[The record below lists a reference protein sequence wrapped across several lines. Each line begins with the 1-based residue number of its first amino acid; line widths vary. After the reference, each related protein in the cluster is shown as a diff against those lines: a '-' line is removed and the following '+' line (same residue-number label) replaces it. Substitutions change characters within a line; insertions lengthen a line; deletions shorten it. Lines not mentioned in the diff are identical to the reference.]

1 MKTGLPGKQKGTA
14 AIEFI
19 GVFVIFFAVFYGM
32 VSYSLP
38 LLLMQSFTQA
48 TAEAVRQSVG
58 LDPSMPGY
66 NAAVQNT
73 AKTAVAQR
81 LGWIPALY
89 KFDAATQV
97 TTTFTP
103 AGLLSVKISYPSANL
118 QSVMPFIVLPGIGT
132 VPQLPV
138 TLQAQSSLQF

>member
-1 MKTGLPGKQKGTA
+1 MKTSLPRKQKGTA

-38 LLLMQSFTQA
+38 LLLMQSFNQA
-48 TAEAVRQSVG
+48 TAEAVRVSVG
-58 LDPSMPGY
+58 LDPTMQGY
-66 NAAVQNT
+66 NAAVVN
-73 AKTAVAQR
+73 AANTAVASR
-81 LGWIPALY
+81 LGWIPPA
-89 KFDAATQV
+89 FNFNSSQIS
-97 TTTFTP
+97 TTFVN
-103 AGLLSVKISYPSANL
+103 GLLLVQINYPSTNL
-118 QSVMPFIVLPGIGT
+118 QNVMPFIVLPGIGS

>member
-1 MKTGLPGKQKGTA
+1 MRTSLPKQQKGTA

-38 LLLMQSFTQA
+38 LLLKQSFTQA
-48 TAEAVRQSVG
+48 TAEAVRVSVG
-58 LDPSMPGY
+58 LDPTMQGY
-66 NAAVQNT
+66 NAAVIST
-73 AKTAVAQR
+73 ANTAVANR
-81 LGWIPALY
+81 LSWIPPA
-89 KFDAATQV
+89 FNFNAATQV
-97 TTTFTP
+97 NTTLVSGVLT
-103 AGLLSVKISYPSANL
+103 VQINYPSANL
-118 QSVMPFIVLPGIGT
+118 QNVMPFIVLPGIGT

>member
-1 MKTGLPGKQKGTA
+1 MKTGLPRKQKGTA

-38 LLLMQSFTQA
+38 LLLLQSFNQA

-58 LDPSMPGY
+58 LDPTMPGY
-66 NAAVQNT
+66 TAAVQST
-73 AKTAVAQR
+73 AKLAITQR
-81 LGWIPALY
+81 LSWIPNAY

-97 TTTFTP
+97 TATFTG
-103 AGLLSVKISYPSANL
+103 GLLSVAINYPTANL
-118 QSVMPFIVLPGIGT
+118 QAVMPFIILPGIGT
-132 VPQLPV
+132 VPRLPT

>member
-1 MKTGLPGKQKGTA
+1 MKTGLPHQQKGTA

-38 LLLMQSFTQA
+38 LLLLQSFNHA

-66 NAAVQNT
+66 QAAVQST
-73 AKTAVAQR
+73 AKTAVASR
-81 LGWIPALY
+81 LEWIPSSY

-103 AGLLSVKISYPSANL
+103 GGMLSVKISYPSANL
-118 QSVMPFIVLPGIGT
+118 QSVMPFIVLPVIGT
-132 VPQLPV
+132 VPQLPA